1 MQAASFDDL
10 VQQCLLSDDKHRML
24 YVFVRVAQ
32 MDAATRQ
39 EMGIE
44 DEDAAIVQ
52 VLFDAQQP
60 VEPGLKFD
68 QVRKVA
74 DEHNPD
80 WTLCVVSIARN
91 ADASQP
97 SEEQAQS
104 MLTDM
109 REKILAGDVDDYA
122 ILDKDGLNVT
132 VEAEE
137 TDATPPTIN

>member
-10 VQQCLLSDDKHRML
+10 VQQCLLSDVKHRIL
-24 YVFVRVAQ
+24 YVFVRLAQ

-74 DEHNPD
+74 DQHNPD
-80 WTLCVVSIARN
+80 WTLCVVGIVKN
-91 ADASQP
+91 ADAGQP
-97 SEEQAQS
+97 GEDLAQS
-104 MLTDM
+104 MLADM

-122 ILDKDGLNVT
+122 ILDKDGRNVT
-132 VEAEE
+132 ADAEE
-137 TDATPPTIN
+137 TDVPPPTIN